1 VTKWTST
8 ALSVTNKYQ
17 SERSRRPFENKTL
30 KTVIKC
36 TSTALSVTESF
47 YFCILNFLNNYM
59 TANTL
64 FYIII
69 AIIIINF
76 IVDKVLDALNAKH
89 FNDAL
94 PKDLQDVYDETEYK
108 KSQNYKAT
116 NYKFGIITSTFSIV
130 LTLGFLFF
138 DGFEFVDTIARSYSE
153 NPIIIALI
161 FFGIIMIGSD
171 IITTPFS
178 YFSTFVIE
186 EKFGFNK
193 TTIKTFFIDKLKGW
207 LMIAIVGGGIFAL
220 IIWFYNSTSQY
231 FWLYAWGLVAVFT
244 IFMNMFYSRLIVPL
258 FNKQT
263 PLEEGTLRDNISA
276 YAKTVGFNLDKIFV
290 LNGSKR
296 STKANAYFSGFG
308 SEKRVTLYDTLIND
322 LDEEEIVAVLAHE
335 VGHYKKKHIIF
346 NLLSSILLTGLT
358 LYILSLFI
366 SNPLLSNALGVEIPS
381 FHIGLIAFGMLYS
394 PISEI
399 TGLIMNYFSR
409 VFEYQADDYAKNTF
423 KAEPLITSLK
433 KLSKNSLS
441 NLTPHPAYVFMHYSH
456 PTLLQRIKNLRK

>member
-1 VTKWTST
+1 MTST
-8 ALSVTNKYQ
+8 
-17 SERSRRPFENKTL
+17 
-30 KTVIKC
+30 
-36 TSTALSVTESF
+36 
-47 YFCILNFLNNYM
+47 
-59 TANTL
+59 TL

-76 IVDKVLDALNAKH
+76 IVDKIVDALNAKH

-108 KSQNYKAT
+108 KSQQYKAT
-116 NYKFGIITSTFSIV
+116 NYRFGLITSTFSLV
-130 LTLGFLFF
+130 LTLTFLFL
-138 DGFEFVDTIARSYSE
+138 DGFEFVDNIARSFSD

-161 FFGIIMIGSD
+161 FFGIIMIASD
-171 IITTPFS
+171 IINTPFS
-178 YFSTFVIE
+178 YYSTFVIE
-186 EKFGFNK
+186 ERFGFNK
-193 TTIKTFFIDKLKGW
+193 TTKTTFFLDKLKGW
-207 LMIAIVGGGIFAL
+207 LMMAIVGGGILAL
-220 IIWFYNSTSQY
+220 IIWFYQSTSTY
-231 FWLYAWGLVAVFT
+231 FWLYAWALVAVFVL
-244 IFMNMFYSRLIVPL
+244 FMNMFYSKLIVPI
-258 FNKQT
+258 FNKQK
-263 PLEEGTLRDNISA
+263 PLEAGTLRDKISE
-276 YAKTVGFNLDKIFV
+276 YAQTVGFKLDKIFV
-290 LNGSKR
+290 IDGSKR

-322 LDEEEIVAVLAHE
+322 LEEEEIVAVLAHE

-346 NLLSSILLTGLT
+346 NLFASILMTGLM

-381 FHIGLIAFGMLYS
+381 FHIGLIAFGLLYA

-399 TGLIMNYFSR
+399 TGLIMNLFSR
-409 VFEYQADDYAKNTF
+409 KFEYQADDYAKNTY

-456 PTLLQRIKNLRK
+456 PTLLERILNLRK